1 MAFIK
6 QLPYKTLT
14 KDDSP
19 CYLALKRELLFSIK
33 AGTAI

>member
-14 KDDSP
+14 KDDPP
-19 CYLALKRELLFSIK
+19 CYLALKREDMK
-33 AGTAI
+33 